1 MPSHIRESKIEA
13 RLNELFGHE
22 TSIKDL
28 KISKKFVELFGD
40 APNPNKNLIRD
51 IKKKKKLILLF
62 GELPKPVKKIKKRKN
77 SKKIQA
83 QIKKR
88 FDELFGI
95 ENTRK
100 DKIVAKKI
108 IHLFGQE

>member
-1 MPSHIRESKIEA
+1 MPSHPRESKIES

-22 TSIKDL
+22 TSLKDL

-62 GELPKPVKKIKKRKN
+62 GEVPKPVKKIKKRKN
-77 SKKIQA
+77 SKKFQA

-88 FDELFGI
+88 LDDLFGL

-100 DKIVAKKI
+100 DKIVAKKF